1 MKEMMIMLAVMLL
14 VVLVVVVIV
23 IVKTDTVSAKSA
35 THQIEI
41 SRAKDA
47 IAALERRADY
57 IGTDADDRL
66 SRCKMEIQML
76 QIQSREM
83 KRRIRRCEKELG
95 INIKEVGDD
104 ED

>member
-66 SRCKMEIQML
+66 SRRKMEIQML
-76 QIQSREM
+76 NMRVGQM
-83 KRRIRRCEKELG
+83 AKRIKRCEKELD
-95 INIKEVGDD
+95 INAKDNEENGN
-104 ED
+104 